1 MDSKVLD
8 IIVIDDHPVVLQGF
22 SFMLQGIPGIR
33 LVGTFTDADAGL
45 AYIGQEAV
53 DIVLLDINM
62 PGKNGIDACSEIQR
76 RNPACRVIAI
86 SNINE
91 HSIIQRML
99 QAGASGYLLKNADRD
114 EVVDAIHQVVSGG
127 TGLSKNVREII
138 DSVRSGDFPVI
149 TRREKEVLHWL
160 AQGLSSAEIGEKIF
174 ISPLTV
180 ESHRRNLLQK
190 FKATNVAALIHD
202 AMEMKYI

>member
-1 MDSKVLD
+1 MDSNLLN
-8 IIVIDDHPVVLQGF
+8 IIIIDDHHVVLQGL
-22 SFMLQGIPGIR
+22 SFMLQDIPGIR
-33 LVGTFTDADAGL
+33 LVKTFADADTGL
-45 AYIGQEAV
+45 AYITQYAV

-76 RNPACRVIAI
+76 LNPACKVIAI

-99 QAGASGYLLKNADRD
+99 QAGAAGYLLKNASQD
-114 EVVDAIHQVVSGG
+114 EVVNAIQRVVSGG
-127 TGLSKNVREII
+127 IGLSDNVREII
-138 DSVRSGDFPVI
+138 DSVKSGDLPVI

-160 AQGLSSAEIGEKIF
+160 AKGLNSIEIGEKIF

-190 FKATNVAALIHD
+190 FKVANVAALIHN
-202 AMEMKYI
+202 AMELKYI

>member
-1 MDSKVLD
+1 MDSNVLNVV
-8 IIVIDDHPVVLQGF
+8 IIDDHPVVLQGF
-22 SFMLQGIPGIR
+22 SFMLQNIPGIR
-33 LVGTFTDADAGL
+33 LAETFTDADAGL
-45 AYIGQEAV
+45 AYVGQEAV

-62 PGKNGIDACSEIQR
+62 PGKNGIDVCSEIQQL
-76 RNPACRVIAI
+76 NPDCKVIAI

-99 QAGASGYLLKNADRD
+99 QTGASGYLLKNAARD
-114 EVVDAIHQVVSGG
+114 EVVDAIHKVVSGEI
-127 TGLSKNVREII
+127 GLSKNIQAII
-138 DSVRSGDFPVI
+138 DGVKSGDLPVI
-149 TRREKEVLHWL
+149 TRREKEVLRWL
-160 AQGLSSAEIGEKIF
+160 AKGLNSTEIGEKIF

-190 FKATNVAALIHD
+190 FKVTNVAALIHN

>member
-1 MDSKVLD
+1 MNSNMLNV
-8 IIVIDDHPVVLQGF
+8 IIIDDHPVVLQGF
-22 SFMLQGIPGIR
+22 SFMLQDIPGIR
-33 LVGTFTDADAGL
+33 LAETFTDAEAGI
-45 AYIGQEAV
+45 AYLGKEAV

-62 PGKNGIDACSEIQR
+62 PGKNGIDACAEVQQLNS
-76 RNPACRVIAI
+76 ACKVIAI

-114 EVVDAIHQVVSGG
+114 EVVDAIQQVVSGG
-127 TGLSKNVREII
+127 IGLSKNIREIMAG
-138 DSVRSGDFPVI
+138 VKSGDLPVI

-160 AQGLSSAEIGEKIF
+160 AQGLNSAEIGDKIF

-190 FKATNVAALIHD
+190 FKVTNVAALIHN

>member
-1 MDSKVLD
+1 MDSNVLNVV
-8 IIVIDDHPVVLQGF
+8 IIDDHPVVLQGF
-22 SFMLQGIPGIR
+22 SFMLQNIPGIR
-33 LVGTFTDADAGL
+33 LAETFTDADAGL
-45 AYIGQEAV
+45 AYVGREAV

-62 PGKNGIDACSEIQR
+62 PGKNGIDACSEIRQL
-76 RNPACRVIAI
+76 NPDCKVIAI

-99 QAGASGYLLKNADRD
+99 QTGASGYLLKNAARD
-114 EVVDAIHQVVSGG
+114 EVVDAIHKVVSGKI
-127 TGLSKNVREII
+127 GLSKNIQDII
-138 DSVRSGDFPVI
+138 DGVKSGDLPVI
-149 TRREKEVLHWL
+149 TRREKEVLQWL
-160 AQGLSSAEIGEKIF
+160 AKGLNSTEIGEKIF

-190 FKATNVAALIHD
+190 FKVTNVAALIHN

>member
-1 MDSKVLD
+1 MNRNVLNV
-8 IIVIDDHPVVLQGF
+8 IIIDDHPVVLQGF
-22 SFMLQGIPGIR
+22 SFMLQDIAGIR
-33 LVGTFTDADAGL
+33 LAGTFNDAYTGL
-45 AYIGQEAV
+45 VYIEQEAV

-62 PGKNGIDACSEIQR
+62 PGKNGIDACAEIHQL
-76 RNPACRVIAI
+76 NPNCKVIAI

-99 QAGASGYLLKNADRD
+99 QAGASGYLLKNAARD
-114 EVVDAIHQVVSGG
+114 EVVDAIRKVVSGEI
-127 TGLSKNVREII
+127 GLSKNIRDII
-138 DSVRSGDFPVI
+138 DSVESGDLPVI

-160 AQGLSSAEIGEKIF
+160 AKGLNSTEIGEKIF

-190 FKATNVAALIHD
+190 FKVTNVAALIHN

>member
-1 MDSKVLD
+1 MDSNMLNV
-8 IIVIDDHPVVLQGF
+8 IIIDDHPVVLQGF
-22 SFMLQGIPGIR
+22 SFMLQDIPGIR
-33 LVGTFTDADAGL
+33 LAETFTDAGTGL
-45 AYIGQEAV
+45 AYIGRKEV
-53 DIVLLDINM
+53 DIVLMDINM
-62 PGKNGIDACSEIQR
+62 PGKNGIDACSEIQQL
-76 RNPACRVIAI
+76 NPACKVIAI

-114 EVVDAIHQVVSGG
+114 EVVYAIREVASGG
-127 TGLSKNVREII
+127 IGLSRNVRDII
-138 DSVRSGDFPVI
+138 DGVKSGDLPVI

-160 AQGLSSAEIGEKIF
+160 AQGLSSAAIGEKIF

-190 FKATNVAALIHD
+190 FKVTNVAALIHN